1 MQVQSPRW
9 DDLLEEGMATHSA
22 HEDKEDSVAAVMELW
37 RGVTSEAAEQAHTDL
52 YRGNCY
58 LLTSRFYPQTISGFS
73 IAADDILIKESLIIS
88 SLSKSN

>member
-22 HEDKEDSVAAVMELW
+22 HEDRGLWWAAAYGAVE
-37 RGVTSEAAEQAHTDL
+37 RRAHLRRLSRHTL
-52 YRGNCY
+52 TFYEGNCY

-73 IAADDILIKESLIIS
+73 IAADDILIKRVDNFQSV
-88 SLSKSN
+88 KK